1 MSSLKINVRKV
12 WSGLNGK
19 AIFRSF
25 RGSPVRS
32 NLNSA
37 FISSFTQ
44 WGRFKKRSLH
54 SQERLVTISQL
65 GCALSECSVLPEFYD
80 RLSNSVLNLFSHAD
94 ALYIYQVDPLHHDIR
109 FIHSAQRNPAL
120 VAEILPAILPVSSL
134 TGLPAE
140 VLRTASPLLISDLP
154 RYAATQGCT
163 FPEMAGDSQVKSLLL
178 APMISHKTVF
188 GILELLSGAL
198 CRFNRAY
205 TDLLLSIGS
214 TAALVLQNN
223 AFKEDLDFANRTL
236 AKTYENTIESW
247 RRALELRDQMSA
259 GHASRAAEMAVRLGA
274 YLGVDR
280 RELVFLRFGA
290 VLHDIGKIGI
300 PDSVLLKAGPL
311 EASEMSLMRKHPKF
325 AFEMLSS
332 LPNFATV
339 LEIPYYHHERWDGSG
354 YPTGL
359 EGEQIPLAARIFA
372 VVDVWDAL
380 CSDRPYRSAWT
391 EERALTYI
399 REESGRHF
407 DPRIVE
413 AFVALMVTW
422 KHQN

>member
-1 MSSLKINVRKV
+1 MSSLKFKVRKILP
-12 WSGLNGK
+12 GLNGK
-19 AIFRSF
+19 AIFRSSQ
-25 RGSPVRS
+25 GSPVRT

-37 FISSFTQ
+37 FSSSFMRL
-44 WGRFKKRSLH
+44 GRFKERARYSR
-54 SQERLVTISQL
+54 ERLVTISQL
-65 GCALSECSVLPEFYD
+65 GCILSECSVLPEFYD
-80 RLSNSVLNLFSHAD
+80 RLSSSVLSLFSHAD
-94 ALYIYQVDPLHHDIR
+94 TLYIYQVYPLHHDIR

-154 RYAATQGCT
+154 RYAAAQGCT

-198 CRFNRAY
+198 CRFNRAD

-247 RRALELRDQMSA
+247 RRALELRDKMSA

-311 EASEMSLMRKHPKF
+311 EASEMSLMRKHPQF

-332 LPNFATV
+332 LPNFAPV

-372 VVDVWDAL
+372 VADVWDAL

>member
-1 MSSLKINVRKV
+1 MSSLKFKVRKILP
-12 WSGLNGK
+12 GLNGK
-19 AIFRSF
+19 VIFRSSQ
-25 RGSPVRS
+25 GSPVRT

-37 FISSFTQ
+37 FSSSFMRL
-44 WGRFKKRSLH
+44 GRFKERARYSR
-54 SQERLVTISQL
+54 ERLVTISQL
-65 GCALSECSVLPEFYD
+65 GCILSECSVLPEFYD
-80 RLSNSVLNLFSHAD
+80 RLSSSVLSLFSHAD
-94 ALYIYQVDPLHHDIR
+94 TLYIYQVDPLHHDIR

-120 VAEILPAILPVSSL
+120 AAEIPLAILPVSSL

-154 RYAATQGCT
+154 YYAASQGCT

-178 APMISHKTVF
+178 APMISRKTVF
-188 GILELLSGAL
+188 GILELLSGA
-198 CRFNRAY
+198 RSQFKRAD

-223 AFKEDLDFANRTL
+223 AFKEDLDFANRSL
-236 AKTYENTIESW
+236 AKTFENTIESW
-247 RRALELRDQMSA
+247 RRALELRDQFSG
-259 GHASRAAEMAVRLGA
+259 GHATRAAEMAVRLGA

-311 EASEMSLMRKHPKF
+311 EASEMCLMRKHPQF

-332 LPNFATV
+332 LPNFAPV

-380 CSDRPYRSAWT
+380 CSDRPYRRAWT

-399 REESGRHF
+399 RQESGQHF

-413 AFVALMVTW
+413 AFVALMVSR
-422 KHQN
+422 KYQN

>member
-1 MSSLKINVRKV
+1 MSSLKFKVRKILP
-12 WSGLNGK
+12 GLNGK
-19 AIFRSF
+19 VIFRSSQ
-25 RGSPVRS
+25 GSPVRT

-37 FISSFTQ
+37 FSSSFMRL
-44 WGRFKKRSLH
+44 GRFKERARYSR
-54 SQERLVTISQL
+54 ERLVTISQL
-65 GCALSECSVLPEFYD
+65 GCILSECSVLPEFYD
-80 RLSNSVLNLFSHAD
+80 RLSSSVLSLFSHAD
-94 ALYIYQVDPLHHDIR
+94 TLYIYQVDPLHHDIR

-120 VAEILPAILPVSSL
+120 AAEIPPAILPVSSL

-154 RYAATQGCT
+154 YYAASQGCT

-178 APMISHKTVF
+178 APMISRKTVF
-188 GILELLSGAL
+188 GILELLSGA
-198 CRFNRAY
+198 RSQFKRAD

-223 AFKEDLDFANRTL
+223 AFKEDLDFANRSL
-236 AKTYENTIESW
+236 AKTFENTIESW
-247 RRALELRDQMSA
+247 RRALELRDQFSG
-259 GHASRAAEMAVRLGA
+259 GHATRAAEMAVRLGA

-311 EASEMSLMRKHPKF
+311 EASEMCLMRKHPQF

-332 LPNFATV
+332 LPNFAPV

-359 EGEQIPLAARIFA
+359 GKANKFPWRPASLPWWTCGMPCVPTAPTAEPGLKSAPSPISARSPASILTLGLSKPL
-372 VVDVWDAL
+372 W
-380 CSDRPYRSAWT
+380 P
-391 EERALTYI
+391 
-399 REESGRHF
+399 
-407 DPRIVE
+407 
-413 AFVALMVTW
+413 
-422 KHQN
+422 

>member
-1 MSSLKINVRKV
+1 MSSLKFKVRKILP
-12 WSGLNGK
+12 GLNGK
-19 AIFRSF
+19 AIFRSSQ
-25 RGSPVRS
+25 GSPVRA

-37 FISSFTQ
+37 FSSSFMRL
-44 WGRFKKRSLH
+44 GRFKERARYSR
-54 SQERLVTISQL
+54 ERLVTISQL
-65 GCALSECSVLPEFYD
+65 GCILSECSVLPEFYD
-80 RLSNSVLNLFSHAD
+80 RLSSSVLSLFSHAD
-94 ALYIYQVDPLHHDIR
+94 TLYIYQVDPLHHDIR

-120 VAEILPAILPVSSL
+120 AAEIPPAILPVSSL

-154 RYAATQGCT
+154 YYAASQGCT

-178 APMISHKTVF
+178 APMISRKTVF
-188 GILELLSGAL
+188 GILELLSGA
-198 CRFNRAY
+198 RSQFKRAD

-223 AFKEDLDFANRTL
+223 AFKEDLDFANRSL
-236 AKTYENTIESW
+236 AKTFENTIESW
-247 RRALELRDQMSA
+247 RRALELRDQFSG
-259 GHASRAAEMAVRLGA
+259 GHATRAAEMAVRLGA

-311 EASEMSLMRKHPKF
+311 EASEMCLMRKHPQF

-332 LPNFATV
+332 LPNFAPV

-380 CSDRPYRSAWT
+380 CSDRPYRRAWT

-399 REESGRHF
+399 RQESGQHF

-413 AFVALMVTW
+413 AFVALMVTR

>member
-1 MSSLKINVRKV
+1 MSSLKFNIRTNRP
-12 WSGLNGK
+12 GLNGK

-25 RGSPVRS
+25 QGSPVRT
-32 NLNSA
+32 NLNYVFS
-37 FISSFTQ
+37 SSFLR
-44 WGRFKKRSLH
+44 WGRFKKRAW
-54 SQERLVTISQL
+54 QNRERLVTISQL

-80 RLSNSVLNLFSHAD
+80 RLARSVLSLFSHAD
-94 ALYIYQVDPLHHDIR
+94 ALNIYQVDPFHHDIR
-109 FIHSAQRNPAL
+109 FIHSAQRDPAL
-120 VAEILPAILPVSSL
+120 AAEILPAILPVSSL

-140 VLRTASPLLISDLP
+140 VLRTARPLLISDLP
-154 RYAATQGCT
+154 RYAASQGCI

-178 APMISHKTVF
+178 APMVSRKTVF
-188 GILELLSGAL
+188 GILELLSGARS
-198 CRFNRAY
+198 RFNRAD

-223 AFKEDLDFANRTL
+223 AFKEDLDLANRAL

-247 RRALELRDQMSA
+247 RRALELRDQMSG
-259 GHASRAAEMAVRLGA
+259 GHATRAAEIAVRLGT

-311 EASEMSLMRKHPKF
+311 EASEMGLMRKHPQF

-332 LPNFATV
+332 LPNFAPV

-359 EGEQIPLAARIFA
+359 EGEQIPLSARIFA

-380 CSDRPYRSAWT
+380 CSDRPYRRAWT
-391 EERALTYI
+391 EERALAYI

-413 AFVALMVTW
+413 AFVSLMVTR
-422 KHQN
+422 KYQN

>member
-1 MSSLKINVRKV
+1 MSSLKFKVRKILP
-12 WSGLNGK
+12 GLNGK
-19 AIFRSF
+19 VIFRSSQ
-25 RGSPVRS
+25 GSPVRT

-37 FISSFTQ
+37 FSSSFMRL
-44 WGRFKKRSLH
+44 GRLKERARYSR
-54 SQERLVTISQL
+54 ERLVTISQL
-65 GCALSECSVLPEFYD
+65 GCILSECSVLPEFYD
-80 RLSNSVLNLFSHAD
+80 RLSSSVLSLFSHAD
-94 ALYIYQVDPLHHDIR
+94 TLYIYQVDPLHHDIR

-120 VAEILPAILPVSSL
+120 AAEIPPAILPVSSL

-154 RYAATQGCT
+154 DYAASQGCT

-178 APMISHKTVF
+178 APMISRKTVF
-188 GILELLSGAL
+188 GILELLSGA
-198 CRFNRAY
+198 RSQFNRAD

-223 AFKEDLDFANRTL
+223 AFKEDLDFANRSL
-236 AKTYENTIESW
+236 AKTFENTIESW
-247 RRALELRDQMSA
+247 RRALELRDQFSG
-259 GHASRAAEMAVRLGA
+259 GHATRAAEMAVRLGA

-311 EASEMSLMRKHPKF
+311 EASEMCLMRKHPQF

-332 LPNFATV
+332 LPNFAPV

>member
-1 MSSLKINVRKV
+1 MSSLKFKV
-12 WSGLNGK
+12 SKILPGLNGT
-19 AIFRSF
+19 AIFRSSQ
-25 RGSPVRS
+25 GTPVRA

-37 FISSFTQ
+37 FSSSFMRLR
-44 WGRFKKRSLH
+44 RFKERARYSR
-54 SQERLVTISQL
+54 ERLVTISQL
-65 GCALSECSVLPEFYD
+65 GCILSECSVLPEFYD
-80 RLSNSVLNLFSHAD
+80 RLSSSVLSLFSHAD
-94 ALYIYQVDPLHHDIR
+94 TLYIYQVDPLHHDIR

-120 VAEILPAILPVSSL
+120 AAEIPPAILPVSSL

-154 RYAATQGCT
+154 YYAASQGCT

-178 APMISHKTVF
+178 APMISRKTVF
-188 GILELLSGAL
+188 GILELLSGA
-198 CRFNRAY
+198 RSQFKRAD

-223 AFKEDLDFANRTL
+223 AFKEDLDFANRSL
-236 AKTYENTIESW
+236 AKTFENTIESW
-247 RRALELRDQMSA
+247 RRALELRDQFSG
-259 GHASRAAEMAVRLGA
+259 GHATRAAEMAVRLGA

-290 VLHDIGKIGI
+290 VLHDIGKIAI

-311 EASEMSLMRKHPKF
+311 EASEMCLMRKHPQF

-332 LPNFATV
+332 LPNFAPV

-391 EERALTYI
+391 EGRALTYI